1 MSMHIDVRLGGFQLY
16 DEVTFY
22 ERMIDVTI
30 AADWQQAMPNA
41 QCGLKSTN
49 SFALYNSGCGN
60 TWDLTLVKGFNRGRK
75 DVKKTLL

>member
-1 MSMHIDVRLGGFQLY
+1 MSDWEVLFVPHI
-16 DEVTFY
+16 EVTFY

-49 SFALYNSGCGN
+49 SFALYNSII
-60 TWDLTLVKGFNRGRK
+60 DL
-75 DVKKTLL
+75 